1 LAAIDEVRV
10 LATPLDVTDAGAR
23 DAAVAAA
30 LAKFGRIGVLAN
42 ITGRGSLGAVEE
54 FTLSS

>member
-1 LAAIDEVRV
+1 M